1 MSKTIVVHSMEELTK
16 LLREMKD
23 TKNVR
28 IRVEYGKEG
37 EDHAEKADAGP
48 AVSG

>member
-28 IRVEYGKEG
+28 IRVEYGKKG